1 MHMVF
6 TFMITLQK
14 FREIRRQPKFR
25 TLTKSHTEEQSERR
39 IVKNQAMAVM
49 ETPLVCEAT
58 EIVCNSI
65 SNLYVKR
72 LPQELSGSRTL
83 HLCPSLCHS
92 HLCL

>member
-1 MHMVF
+1 M
-6 TFMITLQK
+6 
-14 FREIRRQPKFR
+14 E
-25 TLTKSHTEEQSERR
+25 
-39 IVKNQAMAVM
+39 VM

-72 LPQELSGSRTL
+72 LSQESSRSCTL
-83 HLCPSLCHS
+83 HLCSSLCHQ